1 MEPYT
6 SKPIDKF
13 IPWFFVVFFVGLA
26 LLLGDFV
33 SIAIRTD
40 PGVVTED
47 AYKKGLAY
55 NQVIEQQQ
63 QQDKLG
69 WHGEVTV
76 KKDAQPDA
84 AISFKL
90 VDKSQKPVENAQV
103 RVTFIRPTQ
112 QKHDVIIDLK
122 STSAGLYEGKAAF
135 PFPGL
140 WEAHVAVQRDKDS
153 FQMTKRMTLP

>member
-1 MEPYT
+1 MENYT

-13 IPWFFVVFFVGLA
+13 IPWFFVIFFVVLA
-26 LLLGDFV
+26 FLLGDFV

-63 QQDKLG
+63 RQDKLG
-69 WHGEVTV
+69 WQGDITVTKNV
-76 KKDAQPDA
+76 QQDA
-84 AISFKL
+84 AIIFKL
-90 VDKSQKPVENAQV
+90 LDKNKKPVEKAQV
-103 RVTFIRPTQ
+103 QVTFIRPAQ
-112 QKHDVIIDLK
+112 QKHDVKVDLI
-122 STSAGLYEGKAAF
+122 SASAGLYSGKAAL
-135 PFPGL
+135 PFSGL

-153 FQMTKRMTLP
+153 YQMTKRMTLP